1 MPEQK
6 KGTTQRSGSE
16 TEKTVHDLTKQE
28 DLTQVLDRSLRA
40 LQEMEQRLQALEQ
53 ELGSIGTQPRQTPAQ
68 RLQGASGASEQYI
81 GAPNPHGLQ
90 QSSMPNPFAM
100 VGTQGIPGAWQQPLP
115 AFQTANPY
123 ALQAA
128 GYQNQSNTYIPQA
141 AGFHGQS
148 PGGLFGAGHAPFA
161 PNFRGIPASQAG
173 SDPMSQGTGEVPTG
187 APVSEAMQVGQSE
200 LTPGGSGGGTRSK
213 DLADMPPQ
221 IRQANMDVVDCKD
234 EFCIHWELPG
244 VKKENLDIMVTDRSL
259 ILNAKAF
266 PELDDGVV
274 VHTERPPVIYR
285 RTVPFRTEVDTG
297 KAKANLKDG
306 VLTVRVPKS
315 TPSSG
320 PKHLD
325 VAYG

>member
-6 KGTTQRSGSE
+6 KGTTQKSGNE

-53 ELGSIGTQPRQTPAQ
+53 ELGTIGAQPKQGAGTQ
-68 RLQGASGASEQYI
+68 LQSRVGASGQYI

-90 QSSMPNPFAM
+90 AAQTNPYATMGGSAIPPN
-100 VGTQGIPGAWQQPLP
+100 WQQPNAQLP
-115 AFQTANPY
+115 LGFPTGSPYAAQPQAFGNHAPAMFGAAQHPFAAAFQ
-123 ALQAA
+123 
-128 GYQNQSNTYIPQA
+128 
-141 AGFHGQS
+141 
-148 PGGLFGAGHAPFA
+148 
-161 PNFRGIPASQAG
+161 GIQASQG
-173 SDPMSQGTGEVPTG
+173 GDPMNQGATQAPTG
-187 APVSEAMQVGQSE
+187 SELSEAMQVGQNE
-200 LTPGGSGGGTRSK
+200 LTPGSSSGGTRSK

-221 IRQANMDVVDCKD
+221 VKQANMDVVDCKD

-259 ILNAKAF
+259 ILNAKAY
-266 PELDDGVV
+266 PDLDDGVV

-285 RTVPFRTEVDTG
+285 RTVPFKTEVDTG